1 MAKFRLAPVLTLRKH
16 REDDRK
22 RELAEALAEESR
34 EKQSAL
40 RFAEMR
46 QNQATL
52 LRQRQAAGEIDIR
65 TLIEDRAYLGQL
77 DREIQ
82 RQLRV
87 VARCELETNRRRAVL
102 VEARRDRRAM
112 EVLQEKF
119 LAARRAME
127 VRRETVEL
135 DEVAIRLAG
144 LGRSMEA

>member
-34 EKQSAL
+34 EKHSAL

-46 QNQATL
+46 QDQTTL
-52 LRQRQAAGEIDIR
+52 LRQRQAAGEIDVR
-65 TLIEDRAYLGQL
+65 TVIEDRAYLGQL

-119 LAARRAME
+119 LAAGRALE
-127 VRRETVEL
+127 VRRETAEL

-144 LGRSMEA
+144 RSRSVEA

>member
-46 QNQATL
+46 QDQATL
-52 LRQRQAAGEIDIR
+52 LRQRQAAGEIDVR
-65 TLIEDRAYLGQL
+65 TLIEDRTYLGQL

-119 LAARRAME
+119 LAARRAVE
-127 VRRETVEL
+127 VRRETAEL

-144 LGRSMEA
+144 HGRSAEA

>member
-52 LRQRQAAGEIDIR
+52 LRQRQAAGEIDVR

-119 LAARRAME
+119 LAARRAVE
-127 VRRETVEL
+127 VRRETAEL